1 MQGLLD
7 NLSLSLVGSL
17 EPGKKQRHYFHFP
30 DGFGGMGRRQAGML
44 PATEK
49 ARALGVMGPAALG
62 PDRKAV
68 SRHTILPDLQTLAVG
83 LPESLKGC

>member
-1 MQGLLD
+1 
-7 NLSLSLVGSL
+7 
-17 EPGKKQRHYFHFP
+17 
-30 DGFGGMGRRQAGML
+30 ML

-49 ARALGVMGPAALG
+49 ARALGIMG

-83 LPESLKGC
+83 LLESLRGC

>member
-1 MQGLLD
+1 MRGLLD
-7 NLSLSLVGSL
+7 HLSLSLTGSL
-17 EPGKKQRHYFHFP
+17 EPGRKQRHYLHFP
-30 DGFGGMGRRQAGML
+30 DGVGGMGRRQAGML

-49 ARALGVMGPAALG
+49 ARALGIMG

-83 LPESLKGC
+83 LLESLRGC